1 MKTLLDALEAPIST
15 LYEECGVAMLFIDA
29 AGHVLRWNNVATAI
43 TGVQEEEAIGAYVWD
58 VAARVA
64 PAWIPHEIARS
75 QVHRVITH
83 LPAMRPGA
91 LFADRHTGHRRFHG
105 TVLSVT
111 GKTHALAVDL
121 FPMRSGDQEIIAC
134 MLCRA
139 DQPITEIP
147 RFFW

>member
-1 MKTLLDALEAPIST
+1 MKTLLDALEAPLPT

-29 AGHVLRWNNVATAI
+29 KGFVLRWNNVATAI
-43 TGVQEEEAIGAYVWD
+43 TGVQEDEALGAYVWD

-64 PAWIPHEIARS
+64 PAWIPYEIARS
-75 QVHRVITH
+75 TVHGVITH
-83 LPAMRPGA
+83 LPAMRPGVVV
-91 LFADRHTGHRRFHG
+91 ADRYTGHRRFHG
-105 TVLSVT
+105 AVLSTT
-111 GKTHALAVDL
+111 GTTHAVAVDL
-121 FPMRSGDQEIIAC
+121 FSLRSRDQEIIAC